1 MKLGKFG
8 LILLSAVI
16 LALTSVQAF
25 AVAVPSQ
32 PVCSPVKANPGG
44 GTYHYVF
51 VPDTNSSKIFVHR
64 GVLVG
69 GKITLT
75 ANVASIGPLSGKP
88 YGMVV
93 SPDGKKLYVSLAA
106 GMSFSTVRAYDIS
119 NISSIK
125 EDTAFASN
133 KPSSMQSPRQ
143 IALTPDGRFLY
154 IADGGSK
161 QVYVIDIVKNQYLAS
176 SINTGEFGIY
186 GLAIKEDG
194 SRLAVSVARTDGS
207 VLIYDISQA
216 VGGTFTKVETISNL
230 YNPTYLKYS
239 GYTDSYSTVP
249 VELLYV
255 RVHEVSGDN
264 ADVRIYS
271 STALVP
277 YELLGVARVV
287 NANEQDTANNIWEG
301 MDVSPN
307 GKYLYVNHYRTS
319 AKDGTGVYSYV
330 FKTESIKWSGWD
342 MPSVT
347 DLDTNQ
353 KTGNGWLAYGPFKYL
368 SESDSAVL
376 SPDGSILWYAYSDG
390 GFYDF
395 SYATGFYDKDTGE
408 LNTPPGKPRIITP
421 VTGQKDV
428 SGNATWE
435 AAIDDNGTPVYDVY
449 YIGTSEVGS
458 GMWKVLGSN
467 VSTTSIAM
475 DSTKLLAGTSY
486 YLKVIAKDS
495 EGLQSLPDSVGP
507 FTMGG
512 GTAPGIAK
520 IIGLENA
527 SGTATTDAYV
537 YDTIVITGEGFGSDP
552 GKGKKDTATNNVK
565 IYHTNYSGGLTIR
578 DDTDVSYDGLQVW
591 EWSDKKI
598 KIGIP
603 RSIGT
608 TFIDSAKNELVV
620 TNVLGASNKM
630 ALNVKP
636 KIYSINPTSTAQG
649 TSVLVTIEGTALSGT
664 NTVAFGSTSAG
675 AGTLTTPRKSGNS
688 PDGTGANDQLA
699 VLSPAALA
707 VGKYAIEVTI
717 DSQKSNSDVEF
728 EVKTAGT
735 PDIKRGVPNV
745 APIGGKITV
754 NIEGSNFASDA
765 TVSLSK
771 TGQTNLS
778 AVVNSTSSSKINC
791 TFDLTSATTA
801 QIGKW
806 DLVVENKAEAKK
818 GTLEKGFTIAD
829 SATKISQIID
839 DFEYDSKGKPISVVG
854 YNKFATGGDI
864 TVAMSTT
871 KKYEGDQAA
880 EITYLKTLQGFRGY
894 NATLK
899 TEQDLSAF
907 DTLVIYTM
915 VDTTSTGELKLQVT
929 GKSTDGKTT
938 ANFGG
943 MPTTTYNI
951 KLSDTTFT
959 KHTIPMSALKEVDD
973 KGVEKVAG
981 VDFKSFQARITDY
994 QLVFTGNDASA
1005 GPIRADFVAAEG
1017 YTAPV
1022 IGDIVT
1028 SIKRD
1033 ADTVGSSVTLSW
1045 MIIKAGVT
1053 AVDIYSVSGT
1063 SESTTAVYTTDTTK
1077 WKAESTNVSAT
1088 TYTDKAKE
1096 GLVGAGY
1103 QKYYKVVPTGTT
1115 LTATALSL
1123 DVVGKFDLGVGPSDT
1138 NPERAFISLPLE
1150 PTGYTLSTV
1159 FGAQPSDDDAIA
1171 VIDNNFSIT
1180 KGKTYSKSAWADI
1193 SGITAL
1199 DSLQAGRSYVYTTF
1213 TAKHLTVVGKLMEK
1227 SNNLTL
1233 ALGLDST
1240 KTGLN
1245 LELIANAFPTPVLI
1259 SDSKTGL
1266 NGLTFGTQGG
1276 GLDAAQVSIID
1287 ANASIIGD
1295 GYAWHNGSASW
1306 VDSNTKTSTLM
1317 LLPGRGYIVND
1328 PTITSFSWTQSK

>member
-69 GKITLT
+69 GKLTLT

-307 GKYLYVNHYRTS
+307 G
-319 AKDGTGVYSYV
+319 
-330 FKTESIKWSGWD
+330 
-342 MPSVT
+342 
-347 DLDTNQ
+347 
-353 KTGNGWLAYGPFKYL
+353 
-368 SESDSAVL
+368 
-376 SPDGSILWYAYSDG
+376 SILWYAYSDG

-512 GTAPGIAK
+512 G
-520 IIGLENA
+520 
-527 SGTATTDAYV
+527 
-537 YDTIVITGEGFGSDP
+537 
-552 GKGKKDTATNNVK
+552 
-565 IYHTNYSGGLTIR
+565 
-578 DDTDVSYDGLQVW
+578 
-591 EWSDKKI
+591 
-598 KIGIP
+598 
-603 RSIGT
+603 
-608 TFIDSAKNELVV
+608 
-620 TNVLGASNKM
+620 
-630 ALNVKP
+630 
-636 KIYSINPTSTAQG
+636 
-649 TSVLVTIEGTALSGT
+649 
-664 NTVAFGSTSAG
+664 
-675 AGTLTTPRKSGNS
+675 
-688 PDGTGANDQLA
+688 
-699 VLSPAALA
+699 
-707 VGKYAIEVTI
+707 
-717 DSQKSNSDVEF
+717 
-728 EVKTAGT
+728 
-735 PDIKRGVPNV
+735 
-745 APIGGKITV
+745 
-754 NIEGSNFASDA
+754 
-765 TVSLSK
+765 
-771 TGQTNLS
+771 
-778 AVVNSTSSSKINC
+778 
-791 TFDLTSATTA
+791 
-801 QIGKW
+801 
-806 DLVVENKAEAKK
+806 
-818 GTLEKGFTIAD
+818 
-829 SATKISQIID
+829 
-839 DFEYDSKGKPISVVG
+839 
-854 YNKFATGGDI
+854 
-864 TVAMSTT
+864 
-871 KKYEGDQAA
+871 
-880 EITYLKTLQGFRGY
+880 
-894 NATLK
+894 
-899 TEQDLSAF
+899 
-907 DTLVIYTM
+907 
-915 VDTTSTGELKLQVT
+915 
-929 GKSTDGKTT
+929 
-938 ANFGG
+938 
-943 MPTTTYNI
+943 
-951 KLSDTTFT
+951 
-959 KHTIPMSALKEVDD
+959 
-973 KGVEKVAG
+973 
-981 VDFKSFQARITDY
+981 
-994 QLVFTGNDASA
+994 
-1005 GPIRADFVAAEG
+1005 
-1017 YTAPV
+1017 
-1022 IGDIVT
+1022 
-1028 SIKRD
+1028 
-1033 ADTVGSSVTLSW
+1033 
-1045 MIIKAGVT
+1045 
-1053 AVDIYSVSGT
+1053 
-1063 SESTTAVYTTDTTK
+1063 
-1077 WKAESTNVSAT
+1077 
-1088 TYTDKAKE
+1088 
-1096 GLVGAGY
+1096 
-1103 QKYYKVVPTGTT
+1103 
-1115 LTATALSL
+1115 
-1123 DVVGKFDLGVGPSDT
+1123 
-1138 NPERAFISLPLE
+1138 
-1150 PTGYTLSTV
+1150 
-1159 FGAQPSDDDAIA
+1159 
-1171 VIDNNFSIT
+1171 
-1180 KGKTYSKSAWADI
+1180 
-1193 SGITAL
+1193 
-1199 DSLQAGRSYVYTTF
+1199 
-1213 TAKHLTVVGKLMEK
+1213 
-1227 SNNLTL
+1227 
-1233 ALGLDST
+1233 
-1240 KTGLN
+1240 
-1245 LELIANAFPTPVLI
+1245 
-1259 SDSKTGL
+1259 
-1266 NGLTFGTQGG
+1266 
-1276 GLDAAQVSIID
+1276 
-1287 ANASIIGD
+1287 
-1295 GYAWHNGSASW
+1295 
-1306 VDSNTKTSTLM
+1306 
-1317 LLPGRGYIVND
+1317 LLPAL
-1328 PTITSFSWTQSK
+1328 Q